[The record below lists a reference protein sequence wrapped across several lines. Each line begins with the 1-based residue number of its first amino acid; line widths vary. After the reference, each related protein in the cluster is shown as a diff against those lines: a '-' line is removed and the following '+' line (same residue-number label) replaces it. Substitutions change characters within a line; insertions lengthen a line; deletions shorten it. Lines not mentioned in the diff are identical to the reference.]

1 MAALG
6 RWDLSVCL
14 DGSGVRTKNMS
25 LSLFC
30 SFFSLRSEV
39 LIGKTAEDNDRLSL
53 QYGKPDEAL
62 STRTAAYRDL
72 HMRVLIVLMDG
83 WTE

>member
-1 MAALG
+1 MAGGTCCRSVLMALG
-6 RWDLSVCL
+6 SEQKMFPLL
-14 DGSGVRTKNMS
+14 Y
-25 LSLFC
+25 LFV
-30 SFFSLRSEV
+30 LRSEV

-62 STRTAAYRDL
+62 SARTAAYREL
-72 HMRVLIVLMDG
+72 HMRVLIVLMGG